1 MRYAMHRIG
10 ETVIFQM
17 LECPESIVTEI
28 TPSGVVCVPVGLEV
42 SDSTHVIVDGKP
54 VLKPQE

>member
-1 MRYAMHRIG
+1 MRYALHRVG
-10 ETVIFQM
+10 ETKIFQM
-17 LECPESIVTEI
+17 LEVQESDLELIPAGIVA
-28 TPSGVVCVPVGLEV
+28 VPVGLEV